1 MLVRLMYASRA
12 KAGLDNEEL
21 TAILRQARAANARD
35 GITGALCMCTA
46 GHLFIQVLEG
56 GREAVSKRYNRIACD
71 PRHSDVTLLSFEEIG
86 ERRFSGWAMGRVD
99 MQRLNPGLLLKYS
112 ETATLDPWA
121 ISGSATAA
129 MFDEMIATAA
139 IMGQP

>member
-121 ISGSATAA
+121 ISGTATAA